1 MSSRLTSGSGKV
13 RNHFLQLCHFRKVK
27 WLVEKELGNAIIQRN
42 CCKDDLKIMN
52 GCDDLLAF
60 TTKYL
65 NLDCFL
71 ILRTSKVNTKRWV
84 YSWSS
89 SLSDLANFAFW
100 VLEFIGGLCSLCA
113 DVSIIGKGYKSVAII
128 YLV

>member
-1 MSSRLTSGSGKV
+1 MHPLFTFLTFVPLSSNFELT
-13 RNHFLQLCHFRKVK
+13 NIE
-27 WLVEKELGNAIIQRN
+27 VEKELGNAIIQRN

-60 TTKYL
+60 ATKYL

-71 ILRTSKVNTKRWV
+71 ILHTSKVNTKRWV

-100 VLEFIGGLCSLCA
+100 VLEFILCA
-113 DVSIIGKGYKSVAII
+113 GVSIIGKGYESVAII